1 MPKRNREQQ
10 DKHNETRR
18 KFIKNGKKAI
28 FCIDHLKVTHP
39 SLVKEVFK
47 IYDYLHELY
56 PNKRNLAKTEI
67 YLKEIKNKKINRVEP
82 VLTIPLLQKNQPTS
96 HTSSTETARVEE
108 IPPVLPVLTD
118 EETNTLIRELQ
129 DDPDLKYFFHDD
141 LMMTNEVVV
150 KSCGATGLDV
160 FMSTEKPSEGIEPKT
175 VQPKTVEE
183 EINRLIREEF
193 ETLGADLPDLICEDD
208 ELTR

>member
-10 DKHNETRR
+10 DKHNESRR

-67 YLKEIKNKKINRVEP
+67 YLKEIKNKKINKIEP
-82 VLTIPLLQKNQPTS
+82 VLTIPLLQKKQPTS
-96 HTSSTETARVEE
+96 STSSTETARVEE
-108 IPPVLPVLTD
+108 IPPVLPVLND
-118 EETNTLIRELQ
+118 EETNALIRELQ
-129 DDPDLKYFFHDD
+129 DDPDLKYFFQNDQ
-141 LMMTNEVVV
+141 TNEVVV
-150 KSCGATGLDV
+150 KSCGPDLDV
-160 FMSTEKPSEGIEPKT
+160 FMPTEKPSEGID
-175 VQPKTVEE
+175 PKTVEE

-193 ETLGADLPDLICEDD
+193 DALGTDLPDLICKDD
-208 ELTR
+208 ELMR

>member
-56 PNKRNLAKTEI
+56 PNKRNLMKTEI
-67 YLKEIKNKKINRVEP
+67 YLKEIKPKKINKVEP
-82 VLTIPLLQKNQPTS
+82 VLTIPLLQKKQP
-96 HTSSTETARVEE
+96 TSSTETARVEE

-118 EETNTLIRELQ
+118 EETSTLIRELQ
-129 DDPDLKYFFHDD
+129 DDPDLKYFFQDD
-141 LMMTNEVVV
+141 QTNEVVV
-150 KSCGATGLDV
+150 KSCGPELDV
-160 FMSTEKPSEGIEPKT
+160 FMPTEKPFEGIEPKA
-175 VQPKTVEE
+175 VEE
-183 EINRLIREEF
+183 EINRIISEEF
-193 ETLGADLPDLICEDD
+193 EALGTDLLDLVCKDD
-208 ELTR
+208 ELMQ